1 MQSPYDKKDIFLMLV
16 SGVVSLH
23 RTSHFSFFGISG
35 WGIDLDCCDVEWFA
49 LKMNQDHSVVFENVP
64 KYYVLDSFINL
75 KSYSTSSKG
84 FLSTVVDILII

>member
-1 MQSPYDKKDIFLMLV
+1 MMK
-16 SGVVSLH
+16 
-23 RTSHFSFFGISG
+23 RTSLFWVLFLEGLVELFDFSFFGNFG
-35 WGIDLDCCDVEWFA
+35 CGVDLDCCDVEWFA